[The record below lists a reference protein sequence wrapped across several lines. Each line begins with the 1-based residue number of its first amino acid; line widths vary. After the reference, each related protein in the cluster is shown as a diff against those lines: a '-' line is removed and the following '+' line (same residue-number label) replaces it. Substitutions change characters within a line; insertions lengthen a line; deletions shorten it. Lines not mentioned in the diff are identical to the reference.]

1 MTDVN
6 LQLLTQMSLPHSKSH
21 ETLSTSTFSVLEML
35 LLPIYTRRWHYRIR
49 NSNNKINGT
58 LFNYGIQ
65 EVTIPGLLIS
75 YYNSEKKLIY
85 VDHFL
90 FMKVLGSS
98 ANSTLN
104 IIY

>member
-1 MTDVN
+1 MTDVKPTTFN
-6 LQLLTQMSLPHSKSH
+6 PMSLPPIRNHTKPCQLQHS
-21 ETLSTSTFSVLEML
+21 VEML
-35 LLPIYTRRWHYRIR
+35 YRFIHEVALSEFEI
-49 NSNNKINGT
+49 SNNKINGT

-90 FMKVLGSS
+90 FAKVLG
-98 ANSTLN
+98 ATVLN